1 MLNSGKCL
9 LNPSLQ
15 LVADTY
21 LGQKG
26 LGLKEHYWLTVNVGR
41 GFAIVWM
48 RFCGINRTTLK
59 RQIWPRLAKS
69 MCAVVFCV
77 EAHSV
82 EANMWLSVSR
92 LKQASA

>member
-1 MLNSGKCL
+1 
-9 LNPSLQ
+9 
-15 LVADTY
+15 
-21 LGQKG
+21 
-26 LGLKEHYWLTVNVGR
+26 
-41 GFAIVWM
+41 
-48 RFCGINRTTLK
+48 
-59 RQIWPRLAKS
+59 LAKS